1 MAKENIS
8 GMLEIATLK
17 HEVENGNIDTIL
29 TVFPDMYGRLVG
41 KRITSH
47 FFLDHVSGQGMHA
60 CDYLLACDME
70 MDPVPGYK
78 FSSWETGYGDFS
90 VVPDMAT
97 LRRASWLPKAAMVMC
112 DLYSADGEKVV
123 EIAPR
128 RILQKQI
135 DRARSMGFEPMAGSE
150 LEFFIFK
157 ETLDSAKE
165 KNYLKLQTFGWYIE
179 DYHILQGTK
188 EEDLVGRIRNCMDE
202 SGVPVEFSK
211 GEWGPGQHEINLKYS
226 DFMEMAD
233 RHSIYKHAA
242 KEIAFQKELS
252 ITFMAKWDE
261 KLAGS
266 SMHLHVSL
274 WDELKK
280 ENQFKGTHKI
290 GPVKGSD
297 VFRWFLG
304 GWMYHA
310 QEIAIFY
317 APNVNSYKRYQAGS
331 FAPTKIAWSYDNRTA
346 GFRIV
351 GKENTLRIE
360 CRIPGADANPYLA
373 FAATLAAG
381 LDGIDNKIEPPDVF
395 TGNVYLAK
403 DLPEVPNNLRDA
415 IKILEKSKFAHKA
428 FGNEVVDHYL
438 HFFSIEQSKFDQVVT
453 NWERERF
460 FERI

>member
-17 HEVENGNIDTIL
+17 QEVENGNIDTIL

-41 KRITSH
+41 KRITGH
-47 FFLDHVSGQGMHA
+47 FFLDHISGHGMHA

-78 FSSWETGYGDFS
+78 FSSWETGYGDFAA
-90 VVPDMAT
+90 VPDMAT

-112 DLYSADGEKVV
+112 DLFSADGEKVV

-165 KNYLKLQTFGWYIE
+165 KNYLNLQTFGWYIE

-233 RHSIYKHAA
+233 KHSIYKHAA

-261 KLAGS
+261 RLAGS

-280 ENQFKGTHKI
+280 KNQFEGTHKI
-290 GPVKGSD
+290 GPVKGSEI
-297 VFRWFLG
+297 FRWFLG
-304 GWMYHA
+304 GWMHHA
-310 QEIAIFY
+310 PEIAIFY

-351 GKENTLRIE
+351 GKESTLRIE

-381 LDGIDNKIEPPDVF
+381 LDGIENKIEPPDIF
-395 TGNVYLAK
+395 TGDVYQAE
-403 DLPEVPNNLRDA
+403 DLPEIPNNLRDA
-415 IKILEKSKFAHKA
+415 IKMLGKSKFVNKA

-453 NWERERF
+453 SWERERF